1 MLNTYQKRRETKM
14 KNTMALI
21 FGYNEYGLEIAKNIE
36 SVYSSTT
43 IFRLDNTDPLID
55 KNTNL
60 KIEDFDLSD
69 DWNSLIEKYD
79 LDNCIVFCSLEN
91 VAKNIFLTISLRS
104 AFPDLFIVALTDNN
118 ESANKLR
125 MAGASKVIPIV
136 ETTAHMITDMLKK
149 PIITKV
155 LHDILYED
163 SDLKIEQIKISNADF
178 FDGKYPADIEWS
190 RDHCVLVVAVTH
202 EDGSSEFIYSSKTK
216 HHLIKNGDI
225 FIVVGYEAD
234 IKEFEKLV
242 GVENEN

>member
-1 MLNTYQKRRETKM
+1 M
-14 KNTMALI
+14 KKTNALI
-21 FGYNEYGLEIAKNIE
+21 FGYNEYGLEIAKNI
-36 SVYSSTT
+36 SSEYNNVT
-43 IFRLDNTDPLID
+43 IFKLDDSENTID
-55 KNTNL
+55 KNTSL
-60 KIEDFDLSD
+60 KVEKFDLSD
-69 DWNSLIEKYD
+69 DWSSLINKYNLED
-79 LDNCIVFCSLEN
+79 SIVFCSLED

-104 AFPDLFIVALTDNN
+104 AFENLFIIALTDNN

-155 LHDILYED
+155 MHDILYEE
-163 SDLKIEQIKISNADF
+163 SDLKIEQVKILHADF

-190 RDHCVLVVAVTH
+190 RDHGVLVISVTH
-202 EDGSSEFIYSSKTK
+202 EDGTSEFIYSSKTK

-225 FIVVGYEAD
+225 FIVVGYETD